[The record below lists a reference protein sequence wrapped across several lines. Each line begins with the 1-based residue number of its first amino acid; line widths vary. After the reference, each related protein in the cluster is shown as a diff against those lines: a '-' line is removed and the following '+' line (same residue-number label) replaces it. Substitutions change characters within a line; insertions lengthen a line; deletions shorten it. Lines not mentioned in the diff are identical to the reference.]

1 MNVQTD
7 QSDEEISGDNDGLSD
22 NPQSSG
28 PSQSLTSKTSIVQ
41 KFFDKSG
48 LTTARCKKCKTNLT
62 TKGGTTSTLRR
73 HLQKKHPLDLASAIK
88 EPQSKQKTLEECFSV
103 AG

>member
-28 PSQSLTSKTSIVQ
+28 PSQSLTSKTSIV
-41 KFFDKSG
+41 
-48 LTTARCKKCKTNLT
+48 
-62 TKGGTTSTLRR
+62 
-73 HLQKKHPLDLASAIK
+73 
-88 EPQSKQKTLEECFSV
+88 
-103 AG
+103 